1 MAPGDIIAKAEHV
14 ILRRGSKTL
23 LEDVS
28 LSVEA
33 GRIITVVGP
42 NGSGK
47 TTLVR
52 VLLGLTAPDSG
63 SVWLRPSLRVGY
75 MPQRMQIDPVLP
87 ITASRF
93 LTLGGRASTQRLRSA
108 LKTTGTDDLAD
119 RPMQALS
126 GGELQRV
133 LLARA
138 ILREPELLILD
149 EPVQGVDVIGQNEL
163 YELIARVRDALGC
176 GVLMVSHDLHLV
188 MAATDHVI
196 CLDRHV
202 CCSGHPETVTRD
214 PAYLEL
220 FGEHVTEKLALYTH
234 RHDHRHDGQDASP
247 ETAPAKNAGSR
258 HG

>member
-14 ILRRGSKTL
+14 FLRRGSKTL
-23 LEDVS
+23 LENVS
-28 LSVEA
+28 VAVEA

-52 VLLGLTAPDSG
+52 VLLGLMTPDSG

-75 MPQRMQIDPVLP
+75 MPQRMQVDPVLP
-87 ITASRF
+87 ITVSRF
-93 LTLGGRASTQRLRSA
+93 LTLGGRANTQRLHLA
-108 LKTTGTDDLAD
+108 LETTGTGELAD

-163 YELIARVRDALGC
+163 YELISQVRDTLGC

-188 MAATDHVI
+188 MAATDHVV

-202 CCSGHPETVTRD
+202 CCSGHPEVVTQD

-220 FGEHVTEKLALYTH
+220 FGEHVADKLALYTH
-234 RHDHRHDGQDASP
+234 RHDHRHDHGSP
-247 ETAPAKNAGSR
+247 EKPAAKTPESR